1 MTLPDSTP
9 TALPDWLARHAPAD
23 WIRQGLSELGRAEAR
38 LRAHDRTA
46 GILGLQRAAGMA
58 LNAALCVRLRGWG
71 RTYAEH
77 LRAVAE
83 DLEVPHSVR
92 SAARLLTSAPVE
104 RHSNV
109 VRLTVPSETTRLVEA
124 TKTVM
129 AHAYALAYGSAGK
142 S

>member
-1 MTLPDSTP
+1 MTLRELEPTP
-9 TALPDWLARHAPAD
+9 VPDWLRRHTPQEWIAR
-23 WIRQGLSELGRAEAR
+23 GLSELSRARALLAR
-38 LRAHDRTA
+38 HDREA
-46 GILGLQRAAGMA
+46 GVLGLRRAAGMA

-83 DLEVPHSVR
+83 DVEVPDSVR